1 MLNLPYSHSS
11 GTKAPAVCRQQM
23 NDDDPPPDPSDLKL
37 QEEIDLL
44 RSQVHESWDNV
55 VLAKVGTVDLRQS
68 VEETKQQLGETY
80 SRLHRQKT

>member
-1 MLNLPYSHSS
+1 
-11 GTKAPAVCRQQM
+11 M